1 MAQEPAIPHRRFWQT
16 RTARA
21 IAVLI
26 CLVLAVRLIWG
37 WWVGRQLRAQLDEIR
52 QRGEPVAV
60 TDMVYPFVPDS
71 ENAWL
76 LQMQAA
82 QVIVKTGVESPR
94 NTNTDYPDYLAYP
107 PEWIKLAEASEKAH
121 AQAFA
126 LARQAR
132 QLSRVQFRQGL
143 TSATIS
149 IFWPYPHEAYV
160 MANTLADG
168 AAYSHLKGDD
178 SEAIER
184 LIDLLHLARSL
195 RQDDLFISQLV
206 AIAIDNIACNQ
217 MQIIAPGL
225 RFDGTATTRPATRAM
240 VRPLIDRLL
249 DDGLIADGIRR
260 SFLIERVMWI
270 DYCRTASAGTWFIRP
285 LADREII
292 RVNRNMAIMQE
303 AGKCK
308 NWPDAKEVMK
318 RCKWDPPV
326 GAAIWRGP
334 TPAPSRTVPRYSRL
348 FHGWAGDPSAHVE
361 RQFRVLAERRVTAVS
376 LACQLYRADEGHWP
390 QRLDELV
397 PKYLPA
403 APADP
408 FYNDGR
414 PLGYVVL
421 KGKLPDG
428 GDRPMIFYNGEAK
441 ALNPGKEPAYS
452 WLSYNVVQYRDVARF
467 VPVKSTK
474 AVDNNP
480 QKSDTPG
487 EQPQDQQKPAQP
499 EEK

>member
-1 MAQEPAIPHRRFWQT
+1 ML
-16 RTARA
+16 
-21 IAVLI
+21 IALVLI
-26 CLVLAVRLIWG
+26 VRLIWG
-37 WWVGRQLRAQLDEIR
+37 WWVGRQLQAQLDEIR

-60 TDMVYPFVPDS
+60 TDMVYPLVADS

-94 NTNTDYPDYLAYP
+94 NTNTDYPDYLPYP
-107 PEWIKLAEASEKAH
+107 PEWMKLAEASEKAH

-132 QLSRVQFRQGL
+132 QLSRVQLRQGL
-143 TSATIS
+143 ASPTIG
-149 IFWPYPHEAYV
+149 ILLPYLNQAKA

-178 SEAIER
+178 GEAIER

-195 RQDDLFISQLV
+195 RQDDFLVSQLV
-206 AIAIDNIACNQ
+206 AIGIEALACDQ
-217 MQIIAPGL
+217 MQMIAPGL

-260 SFLIERVMWI
+260 SLLMERVIWI
-270 DYCRTASAGTWFIRP
+270 DYCRTASAGTWIIRP

-308 NWPDAKEVMK
+308 NWPDAKDVLK
-318 RCKWDPPV
+318 RCKWDPLV
-326 GAAIWRGP
+326 GAAIFMGP
-334 TPAPSRTVPRYSRL
+334 TPAASRTVPRYSRL
-348 FHGWAGDPSAHVE
+348 FHGWAGDLSAYLE
-361 RQFRVLAERRVTAVS
+361 RQFQGLAERRVTAVS
-376 LACQLYRADEGHWP
+376 LACQLYRVDEGHWP

-403 APADP
+403 VPADP

-421 KGKLPDG
+421 KGKLPGG
-428 GDRPMIFYNGEAK
+428 GDRPMIFYNGEATS
-441 ALNPGKEPAYS
+441 LNPGKEPAYR
-452 WLSYNVVQYRDVARF
+452 WLPYNGVQYRDVARF

-499 EEK
+499 EGR

>member
-1 MAQEPAIPHRRFWQT
+1 MVRAV
-16 RTARA
+16 TAL
-21 IAVLI
+21 IA
-26 CLVLAVRLIWG
+26 LVLVVRLVWG
-37 WWVGRQLRAQLDEIR
+37 WWVGRQLQAQLDEIR
-52 QRGEPVAV
+52 QRGEPVAA

-76 LQMQAA
+76 LQLQAV
-82 QVIVKTGVESPR
+82 QVIVKSGVESPS
-94 NTNTDYPDYLAYP
+94 NSSLDCPNYLPYPA
-107 PEWIKLAEASEKAH
+107 EWMKLAEASEKVH
-121 AQAFA
+121 GQAFA

-143 TSATIS
+143 TSPTIS
-149 IFWPYPHEAYV
+149 IILPYLNEAKQL
-160 MANTLADG
+160 ANTIADG
-168 AAYSHLKGDD
+168 AEYSHLKGDD
-178 SEAIER
+178 GEAMER
-184 LIDLLHLARSL
+184 LMDLLHLARSL
-195 RQDDLFISQLV
+195 RQDDFLVSQLV
-206 AIAIDNIACNQ
+206 AIGIENIACNRMQ
-217 MQIIAPGL
+217 MIGPGL

-249 DDGLIADGIRR
+249 EDGLIADGIRR

-285 LADREII
+285 LADRNII

-303 AGKCK
+303 ASKCN
-308 NWPDAKEVMK
+308 NWPDAKDVLK

-326 GAAIWRGP
+326 GAAIFWGP

-348 FHGWAGDPSAHVE
+348 FHGWAGDLSAYLE

-390 QRLDELV
+390 HRLDELV

-403 APADP
+403 APKDP
-408 FYNDGR
+408 FYDDGR
-414 PLGYVVL
+414 PLGYAVF
-421 KGKLPDG
+421 KGGLPDG
-428 GDRPMIFYNGEAK
+428 ADRPMIFYNGEEKYLRPIA
-441 ALNPGKEPAYS
+441 EPVYS
-452 WLSYNVVQYRDVARF
+452 WLSGGTQYRDVARF

-480 QKSDTPG
+480 QKSDAPR
-487 EQPQDQQKPAQP
+487 EQPQDQQKPTQP
-499 EEK
+499 EGK